1 MRYFELEEPRDLDSV
16 VWSGTY
22 RAERRWCLP
31 GITCPRCDAWA
42 GMLAYPS
49 VDLSSLPENDS
60 LTDGWPQSPEESAR
74 RAALVRPFV
83 PPELPIEPGCDFGP
97 LVGTAR
103 GRFGP
108 VTVWPSWQ
116 VLVREDARD
125 LLQGAGLQGII
136 PVRAELRNRRT
147 KELPLYELEAR
158 PLAKLHPACIYDRE
172 PTCPFC
178 GRHGFTLP
186 PKRWLLGE
194 SVPTGLDL
202 FGVEETT
209 RIVVS
214 ERFVDTV
221 NRLGPS
227 DVVYREI
234 TVG

>member
-1 MRYFELEEPRDLDSV
+1 MRYFELAVLRDPDAGE
-16 VWSGTY
+16 WSGEY
-22 RAERRWCLP
+22 RAEHKWCLP
-31 GITCPRCDAWA
+31 SIRCPRCETWG
-42 GMLAYPS
+42 GMQAYPS
-49 VDLSSLPENDS
+49 VDLTDLPANDA
-60 LTDGWPQSPEESAR
+60 LNDIRPQPPEEYAR
-74 RAALVRPFV
+74 REALVRPFV
-83 PPELPIEPGCDFGP
+83 PPERLLEPGCRLGP

-103 GRFGP
+103 GHFGP

-125 LLQGAGLQGII
+125 LLLSEGLQGII
-136 PVRAELRNRRT
+136 PVRAELRTRRT
-147 KELPLYELEAR
+147 KQQALYELEAR

-172 PTCPFC
+172 PTCPVC

-186 PKRWLLGE
+186 PKRWLQGE
-194 SVPTGLDL
+194 SIPQGLDL

-227 DVVYREI
+227 DVFYREI
-234 TVG
+234 TAE

>member
-1 MRYFELEEPRDLDSV
+1 MLGDPNSGQ
-16 VWSGTY
+16 WSGTY
-22 RAERRWCLP
+22 RAKRKWYVPSQL
-31 GITCPRCDAWA
+31 CPRCEAWG
-42 GMLAYPS
+42 GMQAYPS
-49 VDLSSLPENDS
+49 VDLSSLPDNDS
-60 LTDGWPQSPEESAR
+60 LAEIWPQAPEEVAR
-74 RAALVRPFV
+74 RVALVRPFV
-83 PPELPIEPGCDFGP
+83 PPALPLEPGCRLGP
-97 LVGTAR
+97 LVGTAH
-103 GRFGP
+103 GHFGP

-125 LLQGAGLQGII
+125 LLQSSGLQGII
-136 PVRAELRNRRT
+136 PVRAELRTRRT
-147 KELPLYELEAR
+147 KEQALYELEAR

-234 TVG
+234 TVE